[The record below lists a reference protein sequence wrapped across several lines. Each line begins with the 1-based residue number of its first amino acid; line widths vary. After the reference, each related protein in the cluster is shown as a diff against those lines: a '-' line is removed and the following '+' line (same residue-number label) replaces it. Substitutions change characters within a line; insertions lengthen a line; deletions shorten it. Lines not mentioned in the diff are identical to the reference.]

1 MSAAVRTHVPPD
13 GRSVRPAD
21 LDSVNRARVRGT
33 EPSPPS
39 KAPRREP
46 GTLVLVVGALALAF
60 VVKALL
66 AQAFYIPSGS
76 MIPTLQ
82 IGDRVIVEKLS
93 YRFGDPQRG
102 DVVVFHRPGV
112 ERPSGPVQAVKE
124 FMQGLGLL
132 QPDANIDL
140 IKRIVGLPGETIR
153 LQGGVLFVNGR
164 PVGEPYAVADTREFG
179 PVTVPDGEYLM
190 LGDNRPN
197 SDDSRFSLGTVP
209 RDHLVG
215 KAFVIVWPPGNARLG
230 LSFEYPH
237 PAPAD

>member
-1 MSAAVRTHVPPD
+1 MSVELRTHVPPPR
-13 GRSVRPAD
+13 RSVRPAD
-21 LDSVNRARVRGT
+21 LDSVQRARVRGADAA
-33 EPSPPS
+33 PPA
-39 KAPRREP
+39 KPRRREP
-46 GTLVLVVGALALAF
+46 GTLLMIVGALALAF
-60 VVKALL
+60 LVKALL

-112 ERPSGPVQAVKE
+112 ARPSGPVQSAKE
-124 FMQGLGLL
+124 FLQGLGLL

-140 IKRIVGLPGETIR
+140 IKRIVGLPGETVR
-153 LQGGVLFVNGR
+153 LKGGVLFVNGR
-164 PVGEPYAVADTREFG
+164 PLPEPYAVADTRDYG
-179 PVTVPDGEYLM
+179 PVTVPDGQYLM

-215 KAFVIVWPPGNARLG
+215 KAFVILWPPGSARMG
-230 LSFEYPH
+230 LSADYPH
-237 PAPAD
+237 AAPSD